1 MKVDWLFKNVTVIDG
16 SGGPQYRADVAVKG
30 DRIMAIAPAL
40 DVAAEQV
47 IDGQGR
53 VLAPGFIDVH
63 THDDINVIRMPE
75 YLPKLS
81 QGVTTVIVGNC
92 GISAATATMRGE
104 VPDPMNLLGEQQ
116 HFIYPTVEAYA
127 HAVEAARPSL
137 NVGTLIGHTA
147 LRNNHMDD
155 LFRPANE
162 TEIAGMRVQ
171 LRDALRQGA
180 LGLST
185 GLAYASAFQSTT
197 EEVMALAEELA
208 AGKGVYTTH
217 LRSEFEPIL
226 EALDEAF
233 RIGRHGNVPV
243 VVSHHKC
250 AGAKNWGR
258 TKETLAFFDEM
269 RQQQD
274 IACDCYPYSASSST
288 LDMKQVTDEFDIVI
302 TWSEAQPEQAGKTLQ
317 QIADEWQ
324 VSLHDAA
331 ARLMPAGAIYH
342 NMDEQDVRR
351 VMRYPVTMIG
361 SDGLPN
367 DPMPHPRLWGAFP
380 RVLGHYSRDEQLF
393 PLTTAVHK
401 MTGLSAVIGMAAW
414 TMNPTLENSNY
425 AFLFATS
432 FLPAILGLVVLIAGL
447 SATMSSASSDAI
459 AAVAIMMRDVYTLVT
474 GKMPPAH
481 KAITLSRWMLAFVIG
496 LAMIFALTSND
507 IISYITKMI
516 SMLMSGLFVCSIL
529 GRFWL
534 RFNWQ
539 GALTAL
545 LSGML
550 VSIVVLVKADWL
562 AYWGNPCIPSVV
574 GSFVSAIFVTVM
586 TPASKISRQ
595 QALEMITQER
605 EGEAIPAKTVV
616 QVSGETQ

>member
-1 MKVDWLFKNVTVIDG
+1 MKVNWLFKNVTVIDG
-16 SGGPQYRADVAVKG
+16 SGGPQFRGDVAVKG
-30 DRIMAIAPAL
+30 DRIVDMAPAL
-40 DVAAEQV
+40 NLAAEQV

-63 THDDINVIRMPE
+63 THHDINVIRMPE

-92 GISAATATMRGE
+92 GISAATATMRDG
-104 VPDPMNLLGEQQ
+104 VPDPMNLLGEAE
-116 HFIYPTVEAYA
+116 HFVYPTVDAYA
-127 HAVEAARPSL
+127 HAVAAAKPSL

-155 LFRPANE
+155 LFRPATE
-162 TEIAGMRVQ
+162 IEIAGMRVQ

-180 LGLST
+180 LGLSS

-208 AGKGVYTTH
+208 AEGGIYTTH

-269 RQQQD
+269 RQRQE

-317 QIADEWQ
+317 QIADGWQ
-324 VSLHDAA
+324 VSLHEAA
-331 ARLMPAGAIYH
+331 ARLMPAGAIYY

-351 VMRYPVTMIG
+351 VLRYPVTMIG

-380 RVLGHYSRDEQLF
+380 RVLGHYCRDERLF
-393 PLTTAVHK
+393 PLTTAIHK
-401 MTGLSAVIGMAAW
+401 MTGLSAARFQLA
-414 TMNPTLENSNY
+414 ER
-425 AFLFATS
+425 
-432 FLPAILGLVVLIAGL
+432 GLVKVGYFADLVLFDPQ
-447 SATMSSASSDAI
+447 T
-459 AAVAIMMRDVYTLVT
+459 VRDVASFSDPKQPADGIEAVMVNGVMSYGSDKKIT
-474 GKMPPAH
+474 GRA
-481 KAITLSRWMLAFVIG
+481 
-496 LAMIFALTSND
+496 
-507 IISYITKMI
+507 
-516 SMLMSGLFVCSIL
+516 
-529 GRFWL
+529 GRFL
-534 RFNWQ
+534 RRRMN
-539 GALTAL
+539 
-545 LSGML
+545 
-550 VSIVVLVKADWL
+550 
-562 AYWGNPCIPSVV
+562 
-574 GSFVSAIFVTVM
+574 
-586 TPASKISRQ
+586 
-595 QALEMITQER
+595 
-605 EGEAIPAKTVV
+605 
-616 QVSGETQ
+616 

>member
-1 MKVDWLFKNVTVIDG
+1 MKVNWLFKNVTVIDG
-16 SGGPQYRADVAVKG
+16 SGGPQFRGDVAVKG
-30 DRIMAIAPAL
+30 DRIVEVAPAL
-40 DVAAEQV
+40 NLPAEQV

-63 THDDINVIRMPE
+63 THDDINVIRMPA

-92 GISAATATMRGE
+92 GISAATATLRDG
-104 VPDPMNLLGEQQ
+104 VPDPMNLLGEQE
-116 HFIYPTVEAYA
+116 HFIYPTVDAYA
-127 HAVEAARPSL
+127 HAVEAAKPSL

-155 LFRPANE
+155 LFRPA
-162 TEIAGMRVQ
+162 TES
-171 LRDALRQGA
+171 QGA
-180 LGLST
+180 LGLSS

-208 AGKGVYTTH
+208 AEGGIYTTH

-226 EALDEAF
+226 DALDEAF

-269 RQQQD
+269 RQRQE

-317 QIADEWQ
+317 QIADGWQ
-324 VSLHDAA
+324 VSLHEAA
-331 ARLMPAGAIYH
+331 ARLMPAGAIYY

-351 VMRYPVTMIG
+351 VLRYPVTMIG

-380 RVLGHYSRDEQLF
+380 RVLGHYSRDERLF
-393 PLTTAVHK
+393 PLTTAIHK
-401 MTGLSAVIGMAAW
+401 MTGLSAARFQLADR
-414 TMNPTLENSNY
+414 
-425 AFLFATS
+425 
-432 FLPAILGLVVLIAGL
+432 GLVKVGYFADLVLFDPQ
-447 SATMSSASSDAI
+447 T
-459 AAVAIMMRDVYTLVT
+459 VRDVASFSDP
-474 GKMPPAH
+474 KQPADGIEAVMVNGVMSYGSD
-481 KAITLSRWMLAFVIG
+481 KKIIG
-496 LAMIFALTSND
+496 RA
-507 IISYITKMI
+507 
-516 SMLMSGLFVCSIL
+516 
-529 GRFWL
+529 GRFL
-534 RFNWQ
+534 R
-539 GALTAL
+539 
-545 LSGML
+545 
-550 VSIVVLVKADWL
+550 
-562 AYWGNPCIPSVV
+562 
-574 GSFVSAIFVTVM
+574 
-586 TPASKISRQ
+586 RQ
-595 QALEMITQER
+595 MN
-605 EGEAIPAKTVV
+605 
-616 QVSGETQ
+616 